1 MLELFGRGYVIEH
14 CVSTFNCTQKEEAYK
29 AYTSEIF
36 CGIAKQLGL
45 EVSMNYFQLIEQLKP
60 QKEETRTADEIIG
73 GIKDKLRQL
82 GGEN

>member
-1 MLELFGRGYVIEH
+1 
-14 CVSTFNCTQKEEAYK
+14 
-29 AYTSEIF
+29 
-36 CGIAKQLGL
+36 
-45 EVSMNYFQLIEQLKP
+45 MNYFQLIEQLKP